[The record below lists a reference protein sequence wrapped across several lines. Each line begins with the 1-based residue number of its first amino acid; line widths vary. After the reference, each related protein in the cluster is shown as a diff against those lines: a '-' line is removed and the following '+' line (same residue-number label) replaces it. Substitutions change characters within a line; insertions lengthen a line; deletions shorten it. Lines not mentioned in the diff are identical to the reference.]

1 MGPENSRQSQCR
13 DRDRILIFEAR
24 TFRRLEKIG
33 GYKKGRGWE
42 TSLLPLS

>member
-1 MGPENSRQSQCR
+1 MGPKNWRQSQFQ

-24 TFRRLEKIG
+24 KFRRLENFG

-42 TSLLPLS
+42 TALLPLS